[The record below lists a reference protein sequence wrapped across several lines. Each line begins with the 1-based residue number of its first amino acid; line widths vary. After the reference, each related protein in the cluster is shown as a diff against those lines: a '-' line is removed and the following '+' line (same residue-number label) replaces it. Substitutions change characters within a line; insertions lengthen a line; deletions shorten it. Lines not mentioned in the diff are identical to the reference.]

1 MENEELAAL
10 RATLLAAQRLP
21 LAVKTRQARLSALVA
36 DGDELLPYV
45 LARSCSD
52 PRDRILD
59 RDEMFQLRVLEGGS
73 DLPRLASARRT
84 VAVHEPMPGR
94 PNRMAALL
102 ACLIVLCLLAQM
114 VGMVSSATAEE
125 SLVSESAADVELRTD
140 ADSGQRPVAGSV
152 AQLQLDIGAAVL
164 GAQPISTGFLA

>member
-52 PRDRILD
+52 PRDRILN

-73 DLPRLASARRT
+73 DLPRLASTRRT
-84 VAVHEPMPGR
+84 IAVHEPMPAR
-94 PNRMAALL
+94 PNRLAALL

-114 VGMVSSATAEE
+114 LGMVFFSY
-125 SLVSESAADVELRTD
+125 R
-140 ADSGQRPVAGSV
+140 
-152 AQLQLDIGAAVL
+152 
-164 GAQPISTGFLA
+164 

>member
-21 LAVKTRQARLSALVA
+21 LAVKSRQARLSALVA

-59 RDEMFQLRVLEGGS
+59 RDELGQLRVLEGGS
-73 DLPRLASARRT
+73 DVPRVAPARRRP
-84 VAVHEPMPGR
+84 VAPHEPMPAR
-94 PNRMAALL
+94 PNRLAALL
-102 ACLIVLCLLAQM
+102 ACLIVVCLLAQM
-114 VGMVSSATAEE
+114 LGMVFFSY
-125 SLVSESAADVELRTD
+125 R
-140 ADSGQRPVAGSV
+140 
-152 AQLQLDIGAAVL
+152 
-164 GAQPISTGFLA
+164 

>member
-52 PRDRILD
+52 PRDRMLG
-59 RDEMFQLRVLEGGS
+59 RDELYQLRVLEGGI
-73 DLPRLASARRT
+73 DVPRLPQVRRP
-84 VAVHEPMPGR
+84 VAAVEPMPAR

-102 ACLIVLCLLAQM
+102 ACLILLCLLAQM
-114 VGMVSSATAEE
+114 LGM
-125 SLVSESAADVELRTD
+125 LF
-140 ADSGQRPVAGSV
+140 
-152 AQLQLDIGAAVL
+152 
-164 GAQPISTGFLA
+164 ISYR